1 MLKFSECIKHFN
13 MQKQAIFWLTALL
26 LINWPS
32 LYYGWYIEYPWFDT
46 TQHFIGGFLVAMLM
60 TGYLSAHLIKGE
72 KIKNTL
78 IVVGATIFIGV
89 IWEFS
94 EYIANQT
101 LIEPFYN
108 WFGIHA
114 YFMGDLQDTMKDFL
128 MDTFGAIAFYVIY
141 SLLNNKRTKSSP
153 EFQPPVN

>member
-1 MLKFSECIKHFN
+1 

-78 IVVGATIFIGV
+78 IVVGATIFIG
-89 IWEFS
+89 
-94 EYIANQT
+94 
-101 LIEPFYN
+101 
-108 WFGIHA
+108 
-114 YFMGDLQDTMKDFL
+114 DLQDTMKDFL